1 MSLRRRNSRSEVG
14 NAGGIL
20 RLWRD
25 VIGYR
30 TPAGEYLVIS
40 SEAGVK
46 GEHHSI
52 YRASEVEQPIPV
64 RVLDSRPTIV
74 DGSVRHQLR
83 LAPLEVET
91 TSDVDVEGE

>member
-1 MSLRRRNSRSEVG
+1 MSLRRRDSRLEVVS
-14 NAGGIL
+14 AGGIL

-40 SEAGVK
+40 SEAGIK

-52 YRASEVEQPIPV
+52 YRASGAEQPIPV

-74 DGSVRHQLR
+74 EGSVRHQLR
-83 LAPLEVET
+83 LAPLEIDT
-91 TSDVDVEGE
+91 TSDLEVEGE